1 MRQCG
6 ASRRLDFSFLRG
18 LTTIIF
24 CAGAATD
31 YELKKHRKEKNLGRG
46 CATILMQLCISL
58 PDLLFGGT

>member
-1 MRQCG
+1 MRQCR

-31 YELKKHRKEKNLGRG
+31 YELKKHRKEKKSGSRLRADSD
-46 CATILMQLCISL
+46 ATLY
-58 PDLLFGGT
+58 